1 MSLRKELESEIYAF
15 MDDMDPSG
23 KNTER
28 LKRMFTKMNDQQF
41 YRYMDEFFDN
51 PDKNFTVA

>member
-1 MSLRKELESEIYAF
+1 MSLRKELESEIYTF

-23 KNTER
+23 KNTDR

-41 YRYMDEFFDN
+41 YR
-51 PDKNFTVA
+51 